1 MTTMVCFVGRRLI
14 SDLVN
19 NEGDHFF
26 LRLVCIDFTIN
37 NFSVDSNEFVPDSA
51 GSTKSRA
58 EFHEDCRIWFVI
70 QMFHRGKELLTK
82 FCFFSWRDSVHEKS
96 HTRPMCK
103 RLMNPDHG
111 SNKEVM
117 QDINTS
123 VCEQFFSYLTKFR
136 CSLRGYNY
144 PYSTLFTFLLFHLK
158 NCHTVGIDPNAT
170 GLGRTNFSSHI
181 KRHYI
186 SQYIF
191 ESIHNDS
198 KPTLIG
204 HDIATN
210 DEVGSVDDDD
220 DDDDAIMATDHLNSD
235 DEDLNLQYDD

>member
-1 MTTMVCFVGRRLI
+1 
-14 SDLVN
+14 
-19 NEGDHFF
+19 
-26 LRLVCIDFTIN
+26 
-37 NFSVDSNEFVPDSA
+37 
-51 GSTKSRA
+51 
-58 EFHEDCRIWFVI
+58 
-70 QMFHRGKELLTK
+70 
-82 FCFFSWRDSVHEKS
+82 
-96 HTRPMCK
+96 MCK

-123 VCEQFFSYLTKFR
+123 VCEQLFSYLTKFR

-186 SQYIF
+186 SQCIF

-198 KPTLIG
+198 KPTLI
-204 HDIATN
+204 
-210 DEVGSVDDDD
+210 DEVGSVDDDDD